1 MIICHTGADPDA
13 LSSLAAMK
21 FILYTHYQ
29 KKEVL
34 AVGERIPVALSF
46 IPGYSEVTNGSI
58 LETLQKNSVDLL
70 ICLDFG
76 QLHLSSKLDAG
87 EIKKYLQKAGIP
99 VAIIDHHPAEHK
111 DIEADVYI
119 NIDPTSTATNL
130 HLIFHKELGLPII
143 PKVADSLMYGIIA
156 DTNRFKFAYGQHS
169 QAPLLSIS
177 AELLAHSTVSIEHI
191 ANSME
196 RIELATLKVISVFM
210 KNTEL
215 HNKEFA
221 YTLLSNDDLAAYDL
235 DSKKLGDAALYIS
248 NLVIS
253 LVETATS
260 GVVIYPHLL
269 EDNVYTARFRASSAD
284 TPVDQYAKLLGG
296 GGHPQSAA
304 ARIKA
309 NSAQEALAQVLA
321 VIEKTS
327 L

>member
-21 FILYTHYQ
+21 FILHTHYQ
-29 KKEVL
+29 KQEIL
-34 AVGERIPVALSF
+34 AVGERIPTSLSF

-58 LETLQKNSVDLL
+58 LESLQKNSIDLL
-70 ICLDFG
+70 IFLDFG
-76 QLHLSSKLDAG
+76 QLHLASKTDSA
-87 EIKKYLQKAGIP
+87 EIKKYIQKAGIP
-99 VAIIDHHPAEHK
+99 VVIIDHHPMEHK
-111 DIEADVYI
+111 DIDADIYI
-119 NIDPTSTATNL
+119 NVDPTSTATNL
-130 HLIFHKELGLPII
+130 HIIFHKELGFPII

-177 AELLAHSTVSIEHI
+177 AELLAHSTVSIEQI

-215 HNKEFA
+215 HNKQFA
-221 YTLLSNDDLAAYDL
+221 YTLISNDDLAAYEL

-253 LVETATS
+253 LVDNATC

-269 EDNVYTARFRASSAD
+269 EENVYTARFRSSSTD
-284 TPVDQYAKLLGG
+284 TPVDRYAKVLGG
-296 GGHPQSAA
+296 GGHLQSAA

-309 NSAQEALAQVLA
+309 NSAQEALNQVLA
-321 VIEKTS
+321 IIERA
-327 L
+327 